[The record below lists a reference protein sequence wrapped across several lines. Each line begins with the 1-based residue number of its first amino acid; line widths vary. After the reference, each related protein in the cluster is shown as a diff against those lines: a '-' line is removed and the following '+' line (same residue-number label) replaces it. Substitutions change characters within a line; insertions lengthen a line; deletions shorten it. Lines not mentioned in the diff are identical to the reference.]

1 MSYFLDFSTIA
12 WIVGLIAVAFIVYG
26 FVEAEREVKL
36 HWKELDKAFGTKL
49 YGKDSFDDSSRSA
62 TGLLEMNDAAI
73 GVNVRIVA
81 EGILIRGVKSTLILI
96 PWSVVRRSSLQSKSD
111 GKLAILVRM
120 GNQREVEMTLP
131 WLAGFP
137 IVDKVGDAKS

>member
-1 MSYFLDFSTIA
+1 MDFSTIA
-12 WIVGLIAVAFIVYG
+12 WIVGFIAVAFVVYG
-26 FVEAEREVKL
+26 FVEAERDVKL
-36 HWKELDKAFGTKL
+36 QWKVLDKAFGTKL
-49 YGKDSFDDSSRSA
+49 YGRDSFDDSNRSA

-73 GVNVRIVA
+73 GVNVRIVS

-96 PWSVVRRSSLQSKSD
+96 PWSDVRRSSLQAKTD
-111 GKLAILVRM
+111 GKIAILVRM

-137 IVDKVGDAKS
+137 SVDKVGDV

>member
-1 MSYFLDFSTIA
+1 M
-12 WIVGLIAVAFIVYG
+12 AFVVYG
-26 FVEAEREVKL
+26 FVEAGRDVKL
-36 HWKELDKAFGTKL
+36 QWKELDKAFGTKL
-49 YGKDSFDDSSRSA
+49 YGRDSFDDSNRSA

-73 GVNVRIVA
+73 GVNVRIVS

-96 PWSVVRRSSLQSKSD
+96 PWSGVRRSSLQSKSD
-111 GKLAILVRM
+111 GKIAILVRM

-137 IVDKVGDAKS
+137 SVDKVGDV

>member
-26 FVEAEREVKL
+26 FVEAERNVKL
-36 HWKELDKAFGTKL
+36 QWKELDKAFGTKL

-62 TGLLEMNDAAI
+62 TGLLETNGAAI
-73 GVNVRIVA
+73 GVNVRIVG
-81 EGILIRGVKSTLILI
+81 EGILISGVKSTLILI
-96 PWSVVRRSSLQSKSD
+96 PWSGVRRSSLQPKNH
-111 GKLAILVRM
+111 GKIAIVVRT
-120 GNQREVEMTLP
+120 GNQREFEMTLP

-137 IVDKVGDAKS
+137 SVDKVGRVKS